1 MRKTKKEDIVQAIID
16 KYHKEYEE
24 LNFQTN
30 HLQGYE
36 KPFRITIKGHESE
49 GYTPDVVMVGP
60 DRVELFEV
68 EMGKKYH
75 PEKWR
80 LFSLFSNKQRGN
92 FNIVTPEEQ
101 LPQMREFLDMNKINA
116 KILYFS

>member
-1 MRKTKKEDIVQAIID
+1 MKKVNKELIVQAIIE
-16 KYHKEYEE
+16 KYKKEFDQV
-24 LNFQTN
+24 NFQTGL
-30 HLQGYE
+30 LQGYE
-36 KPFRITIKGHESE
+36 KPGKVILKGNDSG
-49 GYTPDVVMVGP
+49 GYTPDVVMEGP

-68 EMGKKYH
+68 EMGEHYH

-80 LFSLFSNKQRGN
+80 LFSLFSNKHKGN

-101 LPQMREFLDMNKINA
+101 LPQMREFLDLNNIDA